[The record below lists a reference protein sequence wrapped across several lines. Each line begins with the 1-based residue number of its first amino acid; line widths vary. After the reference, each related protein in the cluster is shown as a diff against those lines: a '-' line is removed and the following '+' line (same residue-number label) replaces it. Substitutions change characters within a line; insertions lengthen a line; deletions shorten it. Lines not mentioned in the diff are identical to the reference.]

1 MRVNA
6 PANGNQYL
14 ILMATKPRQFAIDNS
29 VGN

>member
-14 ILMATKPRQFAIDNS
+14 ILMATKPRQFSTDKDTEN
-29 VGN
+29 